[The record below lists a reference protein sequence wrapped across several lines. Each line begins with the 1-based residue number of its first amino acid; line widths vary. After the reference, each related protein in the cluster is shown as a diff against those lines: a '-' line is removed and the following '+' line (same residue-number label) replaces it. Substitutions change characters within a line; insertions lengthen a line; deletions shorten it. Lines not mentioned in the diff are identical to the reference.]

1 MRVIPITFSNHHAK
15 MLQHLKMLVDG
26 GYLAIHPKFTKLLTA
41 MRTAH
46 ATEYKLDKGMT
57 SHNDIFDAL
66 RLAVQVYNKEE

>member
-1 MRVIPITFSNHHAK
+1 
-15 MLQHLKMLVDG
+15 MLVDG